1 MHEILDRILAGV
13 FMLIPPLAAGVLL
26 GAIFFSGLW
35 WTIRRG
41 LASRRRGF
49 WFAGSMLVRTGLALA
64 GFHLLLTLP
73 GAGWKTLFAGLLG
86 FIIARLAATRLLL
99 LQNHR

>member
-1 MHEILDRILAGV
+1 MHEILDRLFAWAL
-13 FMLIPPLAAGVLL
+13 MLIPPLAAGVFL
-26 GAIFFSGLW
+26 GSVFFLGLW
-35 WTIRRG
+35 WTVRRAVTSPRPG
-41 LASRRRGF
+41 Y

-73 GAGWKTLFAGLLG
+73 GEGWKTLFAGLLG